1 MFRFLKKKPEHGFHE
16 LTIKDNFY
24 QTSSFFPMP
33 IVLVSTLSP
42 EGRTNLGP
50 YSLCF
55 PFHIAERDY
64 YSMML
69 LARSDSNTAI
79 NILRSKKC
87 ALNFISDDRKYI
99 KECVRLGF
107 PGEKT
112 DVKMKDCIFTLIDGK
127 RKPEEPN
134 EQFPQIVDEA
144 VQVFECTWDDT
155 DVIECKQ
162 EDGLFLPPFNVANG
176 ATSPNGTHFILRI
189 DKILLKGEWRE
200 SIIRGSGRF
209 PGLPVDYGFRD
220 NTRFWI
226 SSHSRPYP
234 VKLFQKEGIQVDV
247 IKNFADNINPN
258 ITWDTESY
266 EMLSKIPRIFL
277 KKALHIILRD
287 AEERGIKHITPEL
300 LQELRDKRSEER

>member
-1 MFRFLKKKPEHGFHE
+1 MFKFLKKKAELGFSE
-16 LTIKDNFY
+16 LTTKDNFY

-42 EGRTNLGP
+42 EGTTNLGP

-69 LARSDSNTAI
+69 IARSDSNTAE
-79 NILRSKKC
+79 NILRTKIC
-87 ALNFISDDRKYI
+87 ALNFISDRRKHI

-112 DVKMKDCIFTLIDGK
+112 EVKMKDTFFTLIDGK
-127 RKPEEPN
+127 RKAEQPN
-134 EQFPQIVDEA
+134 EQFPQVVNEA

-155 DVIECKQ
+155 DVIECKK

-176 ATSPNGTHFILRI
+176 ATSPNGTHFILRV
-189 DKILLKGEWRE
+189 DKILLKERWRK
-200 SIIRGSGRF
+200 SIINGTGRF
-209 PGLPVDYGFRD
+209 PRLPIDYGFRD

-226 SSHSRPYP
+226 SSHSKPYP
-234 VKLFQKEGIQVDV
+234 VPLPKKEGIQVDI

-258 ITWDTESY
+258 ITWETEAY
-266 EMLSKIPRIFL
+266 RTLSKIPRVFL
-277 KKALHIILRD
+277 KKALHIILKE
-287 AEERGIKHITPEL
+287 AEARGIKHITPEL
-300 LQELRDKRSEER
+300 LQELRSKHNKEN